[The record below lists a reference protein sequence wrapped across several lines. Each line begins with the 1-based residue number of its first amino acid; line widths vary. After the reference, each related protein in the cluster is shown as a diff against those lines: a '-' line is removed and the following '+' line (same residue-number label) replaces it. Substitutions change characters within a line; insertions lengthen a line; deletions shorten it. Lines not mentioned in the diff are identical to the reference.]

1 MGTLVAFVLPFI
13 SGIVPMTGIDPAYLS
28 GGALGTIGTFVPH
41 MHAAEG
47 FRLVMTGEG
56 TIETV
61 LVQVGILLIFA
72 AVFFVIANRR
82 LRFT

>member
-1 MGTLVAFVLPFI
+1 MNSLEP
-13 SGIVPMTGIDPAYLS
+13 SYLAV
-28 GGALGTIGTFVPH
+28 GVLGTIRTYIPH

-61 LVQVGILLIFA
+61 LIQVGWLLAFA
-72 AVFFVIANRR
+72 AVFFVIARRR
-82 LRFT
+82 LTFA